1 MSILELCHCRPDYR
15 LSEVRRTSI
24 GTASSTIQQGGLVEL
39 TTDGDDEEQN
49 GRTTSNN
56 YKRVKETITILGV
69 I

>member
-1 MSILELCHCRPDYR
+1 MSVLELCHCRPDYR
-15 LSEVRRTSI
+15 PSEVRRTSI
-24 GTASSTIQQGGLVEL
+24 RTASSTQQGGSVEL

-49 GRTTSNN
+49 GQTTSNN